1 MFDFAFKSVLIV
13 VNYVKKQPRQVVRLN
28 TEPTIAQI
36 KSLKQTLVIQPED
49 ILLALMQQQRHL
61 QKMFHYPFP
70 APWKPH
76 VPEKKKNLK
85 PAVICFN
92 VASNSAIKRHSKG
105 SPFSRSPAP
114 ASACSPQGKATLGA
128 CQRSHD
134 NRFLTQPGT
143 GTESDLIQA
152 CRRQPKPP
160 SLSLERLAFLHLD
173 AHRWG
178 GKSPKLLRYSVA
190 IGVYDQSNINSP
202 SSQFPCCWQGAV
214 CASAFNKR

>member
-1 MFDFAFKSVLIV
+1 M
-13 VNYVKKQPRQVVRLN
+13 VRLN
-28 TEPTIAQI
+28 SESTIVQI
-36 KSLKQTLVIQPED
+36 KSLKPTLAIQPED
-49 ILLALMQQQRHL
+49 IALALMQQQRHL
-61 QKMFHYPFP
+61 QKNVSLSFP
-70 APWKPH
+70 STLKASCPWK
-76 VPEKKKNLK
+76 EENLK

-173 AHRWG
+173 AHARTQTRWE
-178 GKSPKLLRYSVA
+178 KS
-190 IGVYDQSNINSP
+190 
-202 SSQFPCCWQGAV
+202 
-214 CASAFNKR
+214 

>member
-1 MFDFAFKSVLIV
+1 
-13 VNYVKKQPRQVVRLN
+13 
-28 TEPTIAQI
+28 
-36 KSLKQTLVIQPED
+36 
-49 ILLALMQQQRHL
+49 MQQQRHL

-76 VPEKKKNLK
+76 VPEKKKTSSQLWFVLMWHLIQPLK
-85 PAVICFN
+85 DTAGVP
-92 VASNSAIKRHSKG
+92 
-105 SPFSRSPAP
+105 PFSRSPAP

-160 SLSLERLAFLHLD
+160 SLSIERLAFLHLD
-173 AHRWG
+173 AHAHRWG
-178 GKSPKLLRYSVA
+178 GKSPKLLRYTVLPLVITINQILIPCHLSFPVA
-190 IGVYDQSNINSP
+190 GRELCV
-202 SSQFPCCWQGAV
+202 
-214 CASAFNKR
+214 SAFNKR

>member
-1 MFDFAFKSVLIV
+1 M
-13 VNYVKKQPRQVVRLN
+13 
-28 TEPTIAQI
+28 
-36 KSLKQTLVIQPED
+36 
-49 ILLALMQQQRHL
+49 
-61 QKMFHYPFP
+61 
-70 APWKPH
+70 
-76 VPEKKKNLK
+76 
-85 PAVICFN
+85 ICFN

-152 CRRQPKPP
+152 CRRQPKPL
-160 SLSLERLAFLHLD
+160 SLSIERLAFLHLD
-173 AHRWG
+173 THACTHTQMRWE
-178 GKSPKLLRYSVA
+178 KSQTLKIHSVA
-190 IGVYDQSNINSP
+190 IGDYDQSNINSP

-214 CASAFNKR
+214 RLSVQQTIRTLEEPRDELFRGGESFSLNS